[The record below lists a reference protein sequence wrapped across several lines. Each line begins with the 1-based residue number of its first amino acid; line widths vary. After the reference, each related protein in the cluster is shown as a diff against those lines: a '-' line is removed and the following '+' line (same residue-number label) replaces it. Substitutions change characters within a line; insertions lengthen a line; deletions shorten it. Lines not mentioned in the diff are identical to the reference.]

1 MAGRGGRGARGRFP
15 AYTRGQSSRSSAWR
29 HSRSPRNRIGSLSGS
44 LRLSLR
50 SHADGCDPSHCV
62 GYIEGWYVAPPYRR
76 NRIGA
81 RLVAAAE
88 EWARTQGCREIASD
102 VWLSNPKSQI
112 AHEALGFEVVD
123 RCVHYRKRP
132 VAIRAS
138 DFRHCAWIIA
148 FTRFWRTGIPHERRD
163 Y

>member
-1 MAGRGGRGARGRFP
+1 MSKVVVRQAGPEDIGHVAAMCHELWPDARVEEHAAGFLPILEGKAPGHLPGVILLAEESDRQQP
-15 AYTRGQSSRSSAWR
+15 
-29 HSRSPRNRIGSLSGS
+29 IGFVEV
-44 LRLSLR
+44 SLR

-62 GYIEGWYVAPPYRR
+62 GYIEGWYVAPQYRR

-123 RCVHYRKRP
+123 RCVHYRK
-132 VAIRAS
+132 
-138 DFRHCAWIIA
+138 DL
-148 FTRFWRTGIPHERRD
+148 
-163 Y
+163 